1 MFKKNTGMNKSRFV
15 ECIEVF
21 QGSSGRR
28 YEKGEVF
35 PVVKQ
40 IRQRYCII
48 SVDGSEVKIS
58 TRSKYFKY
66 ISEFEYNLKQILK

>member
-1 MFKKNTGMNKSRFV
+1 MNRPQFV
-15 ECIEVF
+15 ECKEEF

-35 PVVKQ
+35 P
-40 IRQRYCII
+40 IRKSIRKGYFLI

-58 TRSKYFKY
+58 TGSKYFKY